1 MFDVNGPPN
10 ITPPAIIGE
19 LEAGKAAKT
28 LKTVKALISGLNTST
43 FDLMDALYEV
53 KTEKYYAT
61 KFDTYTAYAHS
72 LDLKPAKS
80 WYLVSIKDH
89 MLLAGIDRSV
99 YEPIGVAKLRIIAG
113 IEMRDNEGNV
123 LPSAVQLVQTL
134 LTVAEVK
141 TLNELKVDVEVAK
154 GNVGEDAW
162 EWLNIKIKKAAKTIV
177 RKMLDGVKLQM
188 GSSGKDAEGNSK
200 DPSDGAALEMV
211 GMDWAS
217 DPNNEAVIIL
227 LDKQAEQTDNQSDEG
242 GVHED

>member
-1 MFDVNGPPN
+1 MSELLGVF
-10 ITPPAIIGE
+10 TPPAIVGE
-19 LEAGKAAKT
+19 VEAGKAAKT
-28 LKTVKALISGLNTST
+28 LKAVKALISGLSTST

-53 KTEKYYAT
+53 KTAKYYMPQ
-61 KFDTYTAYAHS
+61 FNTYTEYAQS

-89 MLLAGIDRSV
+89 MLVAGIDRST
-99 YEPIGVAKLRIIAG
+99 YEPIGMAKLRVISS
-113 IEMRDNEGNV
+113 IEMRDGDGAII
-123 LPSAVQLVQTL
+123 PSAVET
-134 LTVAEVK
+134 VK
-141 TLNELKVDVEVAK
+141 TLISCADINSLGDVKNAVEVAK

-211 GMDWAS
+211 GMDWAA
-217 DPNNEAVIIL
+217 DPNNEAVVIL
-227 LDKQAEQTDNQSDEG
+227 LDKQAEQTDKQADE
-242 GVHED
+242 ENND